1 MFLARFT
8 TPNLIR
14 MSADTKVELV
24 KSHGVDHIILY
35 TKENTAQKVLE
46 ITNGVGVDA
55 VYDGVRKDTY
65 VFFLKVIL

>member
-1 MFLARFT
+1 MELA
-8 TPNLIR
+8 
-14 MSADTKVELV
+14 
-24 KSHGVDHIILY
+24 KSHGADHVILY